1 MVQSDYT
8 ASLESDARSTGGRVG
23 RIVTLTLLI
32 LVAIEVAVEIR
43 VYVRY
48 GVTALDTLR
57 NQPLYVTDRDTGLR
71 LLRPNS
77 LIQGRQQTIQT
88 NSLGLRSPEIPLA
101 HTPHSL
107 RLAVI
112 GASSVMG
119 ATERDNE
126 HTFPA
131 QLEAQLREAL
141 PGRRV
146 DVINAGIAGYSL
158 SDEHAMLERRIAP
171 LHPDLILL
179 YPGSNDFAGYCWFP
193 VRTQARVSRQ
203 PMLSMPRW
211 WLSYELLKQNTADLR
226 VVPSTTRTTRN
237 AKEVDLREYRVDAE
251 HLLATGQQL
260 GIPQVLLTNARSF
273 RRDQPLQEQLR
284 LSSMSRYYASC
295 FDLEGLHT
303 LWDRHND
310 LLVDIASEHSVPL
323 LPLDKLVPGGD
334 TYFANGNHFSEFGD
348 LFVAR
353 VIAHYLIDHHLLPA
367 EDPR

>member
-1 MVQSDYT
+1 VGAGRRSSGKMVQSDHT

-23 RIVTLTLLI
+23 RIVALTLLI

-43 VYVRY
+43 AYVHY

-158 SDEHAMLERRIAP
+158 SDERAMLERRIAP

-179 YPGSNDFAGYCWFP
+179 YPGSNDFAGYCRFP

-203 PMLSMPRW
+203 PLLSVPRW

-237 AKEVDLREYRVDAE
+237 AKEVDLGEYRVDAE

-303 LWDRHND
+303 LWDRHNR
-310 LLVDIASEHSVPL
+310 S
-323 LPLDKLVPGGD
+323 
-334 TYFANGNHFSEFGD
+334 
-348 LFVAR
+348 
-353 VIAHYLIDHHLLPA
+353 
-367 EDPR
+367 